1 MKRKIF
7 RELISVEEAE
17 KRLRK
22 HYNVHLRGYETLP
35 LEECAGR
42 ILKEDVEAPIDVPP
56 FDRASMDGYA
66 VNAEDTYGAE
76 EDNPVHLKIID
87 KIEAGEQPH
96 TVVQLGEAIE
106 ISTGAPIPKGA
117 NAIVMVEYTW
127 ESDSAVNVYRAV
139 IPGENISAAG
149 SDIMAGELVL
159 RSGELL
165 TQRETGILAALGI
178 VHLTVIKKPV
188 VAIISTGN
196 EIITPGEPLTY
207 GKIYDINARTIA
219 DSVSENGGRVQFL
232 GIVRDNAEE
241 IAMTI
246 RIAMQTADIVISSG
260 GTSAGIGDL
269 LYRVIDEL
277 GKPGIIVH
285 GVAAKPGKPLIIAVV
300 EDKPFFGL
308 PGYPT
313 SALTMF
319 NLFVRPLLRQIAGLA
334 PSERKIIEAKA
345 AKRIFSS
352 SGRREYLPVNLIQNI
367 NKEFRIYP
375 TPGGSGSITTLA
387 EADGFVLIPENRAFL
402 EIGETVEV
410 ELFSLNLK
418 PADLMIIGSHC
429 IGIDILLHLMRR
441 KEYDFKCKVI
451 NTGSTGGLVAIRRGE
466 ADVAGIHLLD
476 DVTGQY
482 NLPFLNRFE
491 IADSTFLVRGYKR
504 EQGLVLSK
512 GNPHNI
518 KDISDVLRDDISII
532 NRNPGSGTRILF
544 DMQLQLIAKEQQTTF
559 EDLINRIKGYRI
571 EAKSHTAVATSILH
585 KRADMGL
592 AIRPVATRYNLDF
605 LPIAEEHFDFLIHR
619 TRFGKPSVQAF
630 LETLK
635 SEEFTAALIERAIG
649 LIPHSDI
656 GTQIY
661 PSAS

>member
-1 MKRKIF
+1 
-7 RELISVEEAE
+7 E
-17 KRLRK
+17 KC
-22 HYNVHLRGYETLP
+22 G
-35 LEECAGR
+35 GR
-42 ILKEDVEAPIDVPP
+42 ILGEDVEAPIDVPP
-56 FDRASMDGYA
+56 FDRAAMDGYA
-66 VNAEDTYGAE
+66 VNAQDTYSAE
-76 EDNPVHLKIID
+76 EDNPIHLKIVD

-96 TVVQLGEAIE
+96 TTVQFGEAIE

-117 NAIVMVEYTW
+117 NAIVMVEHTW
-127 ESDSAVNVYRAV
+127 QIDSIVQVFRAV

-159 RSGELL
+159 RSGILL

-178 VHLTVIKKPV
+178 TRVKAIKKPV

-196 EIITPGEPLTY
+196 EIITPGESLTY

-219 DSVSENGGRVQFL
+219 DSVSENGGIPKFW

-241 IAMTI
+241 ITMIISTAI
-246 RIAMQTADIVISSG
+246 QTADMVVTSG

-277 GKPGIIVH
+277 GNPGIIVH

-300 EDKPFFGL
+300 KGKPIFGL

-319 NLFVRPLLRQIAGLA
+319 NLFVRPLLRQSAGLA
-334 PSERKIIEAKA
+334 PSEKKIIQAKSA
-345 AKRIFSS
+345 QRIFSS
-352 SGRREYLPVNLIQNI
+352 GGRREYLPVNLIQN
-367 NKEFRIYP
+367 NNQEFRVYP

-387 EADGFVLIPENRAFL
+387 EADGFILIPETRAFIEL
-402 EIGETVEV
+402 EETVDV

-429 IGIDILLHLMRR
+429 IGIDLLLHLMRLNG
-441 KEYDFKCKVI
+441 YDFNYKVI

-466 ADVAGIHLLD
+466 ADIAGIHLLD
-476 DVTGQY
+476 EMTGKY
-482 NLPFLNRFE
+482 NLPFLHRFE
-491 IADSTFLVRGYKR
+491 IEDTAFLIRGYKR
-504 EQGLVLSK
+504 EQGLIITK
-512 GNPHNI
+512 ENPHNI
-518 KDISDVLRDDISII
+518 LGINDVLREDISII
-532 NRNPGSGTRILF
+532 NRNPGSGTRVLF
-544 DMQLQLIAKEQQTTF
+544 DRQLQQIANEQQTSF
-559 EDLINRIKGYRI
+559 ENLIRKINGYTV

-585 KRADMGL
+585 KRADVGL

-605 LPIAEEHFDFLIHR
+605 LPIAEEHFDFLINR
-619 TRFGKPSVQAF
+619 TRFEKPSVQTF
-630 LETLK
+630 LETLRSK
-635 SEEFTAALIERAIG
+635 EFTAVLREQANGFLP
-649 LIPHSDI
+649 LSDT

-661 PSAS
+661 PSNG